1 MTKEST
7 PEIFGI
13 PIDNR
18 SNNELERVVGNCLV
32 GESFTRIATVNPE
45 FLVRARRDTSFADL
59 LRSAVIRI
67 ADGSSIFLAGLLSGV
82 GIARYP
88 GADLMRFIL
97 SCAEQTG
104 VSVYCAIMKSG
115 LSSYDQ
121 VREAFLTSYP
131 KLVLDGSDIDPESE
145 TTPAG
150 IREASVV
157 LCNFGAPE
165 QERFL
170 ESLRANSGNIR
181 LVMGVGGSFDFL
193 TGKRRRAPRFMR
205 AIGLEWLFRLII
217 QPSRVARIW
226 TAVVIFPFFWLSD
239 RMKSRKQETDN
250 R

>member
-1 MTKEST
+1 M
-7 PEIFGI
+7 PEIFGM

-18 SNNELERVVGNCLV
+18 SQDELERVIGDCLY
-32 GESFTRIATVNPE
+32 GTTFTRIATVNPE
-45 FLVRARRDTSFADL
+45 FLVRARRDAAFADL
-59 LRSAVIRI
+59 LRAADIRI
-67 ADGSSIFLAGLLSGV
+67 ADGSGIVLAGLVSGV

-104 VSVYCAIMKSG
+104 VSVFCAIMKSG

-121 VREAFLTSYP
+121 VREALLVSYP

-193 TGKRRRAPRFMR
+193 TGKRHRAPRWLRML
-205 AIGLEWLFRLII
+205 GLEWLFRLAI
-217 QPSRVARIW
+217 QPARAGRIW